1 MKCFVLWQSSNDF
14 SHLSSNCSLQ
24 SLHRRKLTSQI
35 QGDNQESSFSATI
48 DIDGRRKRLASHIEK
63 WRMLQKTVVPQV
75 GDFVAQQ
82 AVSKKFADSPEKE
95 VLYITS
101 DFSESQRVKLNLIDL
116 GKQERQFHKGAACDT
131 IQTVRTITKTISSMR
146 ANKKAQD
153 YGQQMH
159 MQSITQILDV
169 EHRQT
174 IAMNDYS
181 AAWNAMLK
189 LGLSKDD
196 PRFPPLN
203 TKDLFRKPTNIKRAV
218 GNSRRPDGKLWA
230 LGGIPSGV
238 HSPLPS
244 QFSAF
249 PLISLVDQI
258 LPSPI
263 GTQSVQSAKSEWVSY
278 WTMFQ
283 T

>member
-1 MKCFVLWQSSNDF
+1 MKRFVLWQSSNDF
-14 SHLSSNCSLQ
+14 SRLSSNCSLQ
-24 SLHRRKLTSQI
+24 SLHRHKLTSRI
-35 QGDNQESSFSATI
+35 QGDDQESSFSATV
-48 DIDGRRKRLASHIEK
+48 DIDGRRKQLASHIEK

-95 VLYITS
+95 VLYIAS
-101 DFSESQRVKLNLIDL
+101 DFSESQRVKVDLIDL
-116 GKQERQFHKGAACDT
+116 GKQERQFHEGAACDA
-131 IQTVRTITKTISSMR
+131 IQTIRTITKTISSMR

-159 MQSITQILDV
+159 TRSITQILDV
-169 EHRQT
+169 ERRQT

-218 GNSRRPDGKLWA
+218 GDSRRPDGKLWA
-230 LGGIPSGV
+230 PGGISSGV

-258 LPSPI
+258 SPSPV

-278 WTMFQ
+278 RTMFQ